1 MTATVRG
8 RRSRVSLLRCLLLAL
23 LFCMMAQHAQA
34 AEKILW
40 LKTEWPPVFM
50 PNGQGFGDAAL
61 AWLIARLPPDY
72 THEMRALPLPR
83 LLRQMEDPQ
92 ATVCTSNLM
101 RTPAREAQFLIS
113 RDIMRMPALGLVV
126 RGGDAKDF
134 RPLQDANGMVEFRRL
149 LQQSVLDGAVN
160 ENRSYGAVLD
170 GLLRD
175 APPDAPVIRLPK
187 TSNMVSM
194 LAAKRLDWLLLYPF
208 EAIWQARQEQ
218 TAPVLSVLP
227 IAEIPV
233 VNLGGVTCNRT
244 PVAERLVPAIDAILA
259 AHPDEPWLQPMY
271 DWLDPDT
278 RQRVSQRH

>member
-1 MTATVRG
+1 MSATVQC
-8 RRSRVSLLRCLLLAL
+8 RRSRISLLRCMLLTLLLSTAV
-23 LFCMMAQHAQA
+23 QPAQA
-34 AEKILW
+34 EDKILW

-50 PNGQGFGDAAL
+50 PNRQGFGDAAL
-61 AWLIARLPPDY
+61 AWLIARLPPGY

-83 LLRQMEDPQ
+83 LLRLMEDPQ
-92 ATVCTSNLM
+92 LTICTSNLL
-101 RTPAREAQFLIS
+101 RTPEREKQFLIS

-126 RGGDAKDF
+126 RSADAKDF
-134 RPLQDANGMVEFRRL
+134 QPLLDAKGMVEFRRL
-149 LQQSVLDGAVN
+149 LQQAALDGAVN
-160 ENRSYGAVLD
+160 QNRSYGAVLD

-175 APPDAPVIRLPK
+175 TLPDAPVTRLPK

-208 EAIWQARQEQ
+208 EAIWQTRQEQ

-227 IAEIPV
+227 IAEIPT

-244 PVAERLVPAIDAILA
+244 PVAARLVPAIDAILA

-271 DWLDPDT
+271 DWLDPET
-278 RQRVSQRH
+278 RQRVRPKP